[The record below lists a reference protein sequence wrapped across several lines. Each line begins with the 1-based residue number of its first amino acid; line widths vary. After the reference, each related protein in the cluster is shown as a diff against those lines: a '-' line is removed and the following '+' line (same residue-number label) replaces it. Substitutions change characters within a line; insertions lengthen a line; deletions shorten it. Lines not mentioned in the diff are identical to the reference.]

1 MDDTKLEELEKAYK
15 KEKDYKIRIRMVTV
29 RMVRVR
35 NMSVNETADIQGRRP
50 NWVRNWLCRFD
61 DGGLK
66 GLRDLPR
73 CGRPRRIPLDIIDG
87 IIAKV
92 SSRRITP
99 LELQQSIRKDT
110 GVKLHITYVRKIMHR
125 HNLSPK
131 APRKIHV
138 NRADK
143 KAVQNWKYRFNRR
156 VSRLEKDGFTVLME
170 DEAIFIHDV
179 IVGRKYW
186 SPVGHSISVPYTGS
200 HRRIVTYGSITR
212 DGRQFF
218 RTYEKFDG
226 PTFVQYLK
234 DLHRHFGKVAV
245 TADRAPQHRS
255 KLVREFLRNNKD
267 VKMIYLPKGSPY
279 LNAMEECWHQGKRVL
294 LVSEYY
300 KTFQDMRQ
308 AVSLYYRTVR
318 FNLDLIKFASR
329 KYETLCT
336 NF

>member
-1 MDDTKLEELEKAYK
+1 MDDTKLEELEKAYR
-15 KEKDYKIRIRMVTV
+15 KEKDYKVRIRMVSV

-35 NMSVNETADIQGRRP
+35 NMSVEETADIQGRSP
-50 NWVRNWLCRFD
+50 NWVRNWLRRFD
-61 DGGLK
+61 DGGLQ

-73 CGRPRRIPLDIIDG
+73 CGRPRKIPRDVIDG
-87 IIAKV
+87 IIEKTAYH
-92 SSRRITP
+92 RITP
-99 LELQQSIRKDT
+99 SELQQNIRKDA
-110 GVKLHITYVRKIMHR
+110 GVKLHITYVRKIMHL
-125 HNLSPK
+125 HGLSPK

-138 NRADK
+138 NRAGK
-143 KAVQNWKYRFNRR
+143 KAVQNWKYRFNKR
-156 VSRLEKDGFTVLME
+156 VSRLENEGFTTVME

-179 IVGRKYW
+179 MVGRKYW

-200 HRRIVTYGSITR
+200 HKRIAAYGSIAR

-226 PTFVQYLK
+226 PTFVRYLK
-234 DLHRHFGKVAV
+234 DLHRHFGKVVV
-245 TADRAPQHRS
+245 TTDRAPQHRS
-255 KLVREFLRNNKD
+255 KRVKEFLRSNRD

-300 KTFQDMRQ
+300 RTFQDMHR
-308 AVSLYYRTVR
+308 AVSLYYRTIR
-318 FNLDLIKFASR
+318 FKLDILKFTSR
-329 KYETLCT
+329 KYEALCT

>member
-1 MDDTKLEELEKAYK
+1 MNNTKLEELEKAYK
-15 KEKDYKIRIRMVTV
+15 KEKDHKVRTRMVVV
-29 RMVRVR
+29 RMVRVC
-35 NMSVNETADIQGRRP
+35 NMSVKETADIQGRSP
-50 NWVRNWLCRFD
+50 NWVRNWLRRFD
-61 DGGLK
+61 DGGLQ

-73 CGRPRRIPLDIIDG
+73 CGRPRRIPQDVIDG
-87 IIAKV
+87 IIAKA
-92 SSRRITP
+92 SCCKITP
-99 LELQQSIRKDT
+99 SELQQKIHKDT

-125 HNLSPK
+125 QNLSPK
-131 APRKIHV
+131 APRKVHV
-138 NRADK
+138 SRANK
-143 KAVQNWKYRFNRR
+143 KAVQNWKYRFNKRI
-156 VSRLEKDGFTVLME
+156 SRLEKEGFTILME

-186 SPVGHSISVPYTGS
+186 SPVGRSISVPYTGS
-200 HRRIVTYGSITR
+200 HKRIAAYGSVAK

-226 PTFVQYLK
+226 PTFVRYLK

-255 KLVREFLRNNKD
+255 KLVKEFLRNNRD

-300 KTFQDMRQ
+300 KTFQDMHR
-308 AVSLYYRTVR
+308 AVSLYYRTAR
-318 FNLDLIKFASR
+318 FNLDILKFASR
-329 KYETLCT
+329 KYEALCKD
-336 NF
+336 F